1 MLDMTFKW
9 RTKEVEELVASG
21 AIAKPLDGNHGAI
34 HPKTLD
40 FVPVGVPFIMASD
53 LEAGRVNLDSCSF
66 ISEDQANTLRKG
78 FARTGDVLISHKA
91 TIGRTAIV
99 QESKYERIILTPQVT
114 YYRILDSTQI
124 NAEYLKFYFD
134 SPGFQHLLS
143 VWAGAGSTRA
153 YLGITAQMKL
163 PIVCPPIDTQD
174 AIAKVV
180 RPLNDKIELNRRMNR
195 TLEAMAQAIFKSWFV
210 DFEPVKAKAAAK
222 AAGASPEEIE
232 RAAMATVAGKTE
244 AELDQLPQAQKQSL
258 AKTAALF
265 PDAFQESELGEIP
278 DGWNVQSAENATRV
292 AIGKTPPR
300 KETRW
305 FSTDSTDNR
314 WVSIRDMGTS
324 GVFLQ
329 TTSEMLTDEA
339 VAKFNV
345 KRIPD
350 RSVLLSFKLTIGR
363 VVIADGEIF
372 SNEAIAH
379 LVPKGGSPLSAE
391 FLYLYLKSFDY
402 ASLGSTSSIA
412 TAVNSKTI
420 RGMPI
425 LLPSN
430 GVATA
435 FEKLALPFFQ
445 KIRLN
450 QSEIAT
456 LGVLRDTLLPKLLK
470 GEIEVAPFQ
479 S

>member
-232 RAAMATVAGKTE
+232 RAAMAAVAGKTE

-265 PDAFQESELGEIP
+265 PDGFQDSELGEIP
-278 DGWNVQSAENATRV
+278 EGWSIAGFNQLATL
-292 AIGKTPPR
+292 
-300 KETRW
+300 
-305 FSTDSTDNR
+305 D
-314 WVSIRDMGTS
+314 
-324 GVFLQ
+324 
-329 TTSEMLTDEA
+329 TTSVKPFEA
-339 VAKFNV
+339 PNKVWEHYS
-345 KRIPD
+345 IP
-350 RSVLLSFKLTIGR
+350 
-363 VVIADGEIF
+363 
-372 SNEAIAH
+372 
-379 LVPKGGSPLSAE
+379 
-391 FLYLYLKSFDY
+391 SFDSSHLPAYEVGESIKSNKY
-402 ASLGSTSSIA
+402 AVKSGAILSSKLNPQFPRTWWPHLLDQESAICSTEFMQFVAVDVSEQAFIYGLITSASFQAGIAERVTGSTGSRQRAQPKQIA
-412 TAVNSKTI
+412 TMAVVD
-420 RGMPI
+420 
-425 LLPSN
+425 PS
-430 GVATA
+430 VELRQE
-435 FEKLALPFFQ
+435 FVRLALPTYG
-445 KIRLN
+445 KSNANLVE
-450 QSEIAT
+450 SHT
-456 LGVLRDTLLPKLLK
+456 LAQLRDTLLPKLLS
-470 GEIEVAPFQ
+470 GELAIPEAN
-479 S
+479 